1 MIKGFKFRF
10 LNKRKGFIIEFLKR
24 IKKGFILLIEI
35 DLIKGLITLIYTY
48 LFILTI
54 SITQYHNINKN
65 LSFCSN

>member
-54 SITQYHNINKN
+54 SIIQYHNINKN